1 MEGVEEL
8 KTIVF
13 EAFRNAAPHLCEPS
27 KIRGLLEEVVNQATS
42 LDEIIGILQEDMGK
56 RSVATERTDL
66 KILLLF
72 LEREARKRGSIN

>member
-8 KTIVF
+8 KTMVF
-13 EAFRNAAPHLCEPS
+13 EAFRNATPHLCDPS
-27 KIRGLLEEVVNQATS
+27 KIRGLLKEVVNQATS
-42 LDEIIGILQEDMGK
+42 LDEIIGRLQEEMGK

-72 LEREARKRGSIN
+72 LEREAKKQRSIN